1 MPTPTLPSRLR
12 TAFVAVL
19 AVLVMACGSGDTLL
33 PALTDDSTC
42 EDAVTI
48 VTTAIDEARS
58 YVGTGRD
65 DPALRDELVFALSAV
80 DERPE
85 CVDEEL
91 TRQATGL
98 RSTLNGL

>member
-1 MPTPTLPSRLR
+1 MVT
-12 TAFVAVL
+12 VAALMV
-19 AVLVMACGSGDTLL
+19 ACGSGDTLL

-42 EDAVTI
+42 EDAVAI

-65 DPALRDELVFALSAV
+65 DAALRDELVFALSAV

-85 CVDEEL
+85 CVDEDL
-91 TRQATGL
+91 VRTATGL